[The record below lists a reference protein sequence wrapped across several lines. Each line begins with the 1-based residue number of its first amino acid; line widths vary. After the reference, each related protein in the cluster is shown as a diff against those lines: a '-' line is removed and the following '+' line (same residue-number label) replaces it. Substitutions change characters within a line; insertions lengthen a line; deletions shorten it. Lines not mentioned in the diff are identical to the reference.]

1 MRTSTL
7 TVILSATIAIFT
19 VVSFSPHQFQERFVF
34 HCHSKGFQ
42 LLSKTRD
49 SIILQDYLV
58 KFLEFFL
65 VKFYK
70 LGSIFVG
77 QDVSKG
83 LWNSRLYSDGDIF
96 FNEIFNHGKVIPVII
111 NVKFYLP
118 DCQLYFF
125 KITQEVFSVTFPPI
139 YLVALI
145 LKPLQPDLLLFICF
159 YDFMLLR
166 LYKTG

>member
-1 MRTSTL
+1 
-7 TVILSATIAIFT
+7 
-19 VVSFSPHQFQERFVF
+19 
-34 HCHSKGFQ
+34 
-42 LLSKTRD
+42 
-49 SIILQDYLV
+49 
-58 KFLEFFL
+58 
-65 VKFYK
+65 
-70 LGSIFVG
+70 
-77 QDVSKG
+77 
-83 LWNSRLYSDGDIF
+83 
-96 FNEIFNHGKVIPVII
+96 VIPVII